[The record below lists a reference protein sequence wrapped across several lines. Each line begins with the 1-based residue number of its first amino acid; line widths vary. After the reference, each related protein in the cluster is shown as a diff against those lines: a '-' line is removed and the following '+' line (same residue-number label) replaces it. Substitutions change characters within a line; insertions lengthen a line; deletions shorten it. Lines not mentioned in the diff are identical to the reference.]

1 MLAAAALRLAAIEAL
16 CPHAVVSADTGLP
29 DHVGYP
35 TLARN
40 RVFDSRAAGLQDLDR
55 NKNFTPVLAL
65 YSPENGRQLRGPL
78 TDASDVECDAMLDIV
93 AELAVHDVDIG
104 SEGQPEEFAAAMAGD
119 DPEARLVLEA
129 LVSQCTYVLEHSHS
143 AGAALFR
150 RICKRVVKADS
161 VTFGVPQLGL
171 RFHRVTTRLHC
182 EVRTEDFDVPAG
194 DLPEPIRSVF
204 NQLPAGSYAKAKLAA
219 LAAHFSPDQLPAL
232 DGVQVTTGP
241 ITSGI

>member
-16 CPHAVVSADTGLP
+16 CPHSVVSVDTGQP
-29 DHVGYP
+29 SYAGYP

-55 NKNFTPVLAL
+55 NRSFTPVLAL
-65 YSPENGRQLRGPL
+65 YSPENGRQLRGEM
-78 TDASDVECDAMLDIV
+78 TDADDVACDAMLDIV

-104 SEGQPEEFAAAMAGD
+104 ENGQSEEFAAAMASD
-119 DPEARLVLEA
+119 DPDARLVLEA

-143 AGAALFR
+143 SGARLFR
-150 RICKRVVKADS
+150 RICARVIKAES

-182 EVRTEDFDVPAG
+182 AVRSEDFDVPAG
-194 DLPEPIRSVF
+194 ELPEPIRAVF
-204 NQLPAGSYAKAKLAA
+204 NALPDGSYAKGKLAA
-219 LAAHFSPDQLPAL
+219 LAAHFNPDVPPAL
-232 DGVQVTTGP
+232 DGVQVTSGP
-241 ITSGI
+241 LTYGI